1 MQNTQTAEILTRFG
15 LFYNRL
21 IHKIKTLF
29 TSNKNAPVILCRKD
43 NDREIYKFDSLYKAS
58 KEMWLDY
65 GHLHKAANWKVSG
78 VKWWV
83 VKYL

>member
-1 MQNTQTAEILTRFG
+1 MVVKTLLFVIISLHLYIKPNIMQNKQTAEILTRSG

-58 KEMWLDY
+58 KEM
-65 GHLHKAANWKVSG
+65 
-78 VKWWV
+78 
-83 VKYL
+83 